1 MKTINFCGDSYC
13 ATDDK
18 LDSWPVLL
26 ARLLNYKAMGFGK
39 DGSSYEHAIQTFDEA
54 ADATVFCWTE
64 PHRLYHP
71 VKPINTATARD
82 YKDKSNF
89 YAAAH
94 GYYKYLHIE
103 QYHIDRAERDKYWF
117 DNVRLKYYRGKI
129 LHLFSFETARYPFK
143 NGVICSR
150 TPLKTI
156 ALPGGLDMGYANHL
170 SRENNI
176 KLAESL
182 YKLLT

>member
-13 ATDDK
+13 ATDNK

-71 VKPINTATARD
+71 TEQINTAAAEQ
-82 YKDKSNF
+82 YKDKKL
-89 YAAAH
+89 YAAALD
-94 GYYKYLHIE
+94 YYKYLHINW
-103 QYHIDRAERDKYWF
+103 HMIDRANRDKYWF
-117 DNVRLKYYRGKI
+117 DNVKLKYYKGKI
-129 LHLFSFETARYPFK
+129 LHLFCFESARYPFK
-143 NGVICSR
+143 NGIICSR
-150 TPLKTI
+150 TPLKSM
-156 ALPGGLDMGYANHL
+156 AVPEGKGGMGYANHL
-170 SRENNI
+170 SREHNI
-176 KLAESL
+176 KLAEAL